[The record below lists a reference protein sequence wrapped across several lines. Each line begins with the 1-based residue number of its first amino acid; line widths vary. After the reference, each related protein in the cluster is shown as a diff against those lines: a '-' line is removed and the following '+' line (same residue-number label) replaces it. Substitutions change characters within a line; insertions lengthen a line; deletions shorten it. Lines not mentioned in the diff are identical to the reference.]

1 MNDNLRTLGCV
12 DGFIE
17 NKNGNIVFFEYKNTV
32 LSKGRQALAR
42 SLTHSFN
49 GEYNFFI
56 SRMVFGDG
64 GTQAGAK
71 RYVDTSRNGLFG
83 TTRASKPV
91 MSSVDSEI
99 PTQAMFTSVLKFDE
113 ANGYALNE
121 MGLQMAN
128 DDYYSMVTFPDLNKT
143 SEIQITFNWRLSFV

>member
-1 MNDNLRTLGCV
+1 
-12 DGFIE
+12 
-17 NKNGNIVFFEYKNTV
+17 
-32 LSKGRQALAR
+32 
-42 SLTHSFN
+42 
-49 GEYNFFI
+49 
-56 SRMVFGDG
+56 MVFGDG

-71 RYVDTSRNGLFG
+71 KYVDTSRNGLFG